1 MAMPIGNLDDF
12 REAVETDEPVPF
24 WAVVLYAAGGEAN
37 QAVQAFVSSH
47 RGDSAALTGEHCRT
61 YVLDNGTDQPIERLA
76 PEDVA
81 SIAEYLGAD
90 RTAIPG
96 IVFFTEPAMQPE
108 GLSVRLAELLP
119 AGAAGADV
127 AGVFNGLAEMVTAA
141 ASAAPD
147 DRLPDLRRRL
157 ADRWPTQIVGGGL
170 VEGGSVK
177 MALTHI
183 VGQIRDIAAT

>member
-1 MAMPIGNLDDF
+1 V
-12 REAVETDEPVPF
+12 R
-24 WAVVLYAAGGEAN
+24 
-37 QAVQAFVSSH
+37 AFVRSH

-61 YVLDNGTDQPIERLA
+61 YVLDNGTDPPIQRLA

-81 SIAEYLGAD
+81 SIAEYLGAE
-90 RTAIPG
+90 RAAVPG
-96 IVFFTEPAMQPE
+96 VVFFTEPAMQPE
-108 GLSVRLAELLP
+108 GLSVRLSELLP
-119 AGAAGADV
+119 GGASEEKM
-127 AGVFNGLAEMVTAA
+127 AGVFGALAEMVTAA

-157 ADRWPTQIVGGGL
+157 AGTWPTQIVGGGL

-183 VGQIRDIAAT
+183 VGQIRDIAAP